1 MNGPDSRNVCVLAHV
16 DHGKTSLS
24 DGLIAS
30 NGIISSRLAGQLR
43 YMDSRDDEQDRGITM
58 KASSIAL
65 VYQPE
70 EVAAAGGGAEA
81 ASPLRV
87 NLIDSPGHVDFCSEV
102 SSAVR
107 LSDGALLVV
116 DVVEGVCVQTAAVLR
131 QAWDEGVTPLLV
143 LNKMDRL
150 VAELRLSPIE
160 AWGHIK
166 RILGQLNAIAGQFYT
181 ADRLVAEGGA
191 AAALATGGDSGGGD
205 DGGGGGGG
213 DGGGDGGGSGGGG
226 SGGGGVEKGVREL
239 QFSPTRG
246 NVLFASA
253 AHGWAF
259 DLAAFARQ
267 YAAKLGLK
275 ESTLQRT
282 LWGEECQLT
291 IDELV
296 VRRARCSGPCGGS
309 TFTSRRRSGWSRA
322 TRRAGSSQCSPSLSS
337 GRSGASTRRRCSS
350 QVRGHPT
357 ISPHLPISPHVSVA
371 SSSARPPH
379 ARRPISPHL
388 PTSPH
393 ISPYLPTSPFAQTPR
408 SSPRWSARSGCRCR
422 RSS

>member
-213 DGGGDGGGSGGGG
+213 DGGGDGGDG
-226 SGGGGVEKGVREL
+226 GGGGVAEALRAAAGL
-239 QFSPTRG
+239 RG
-246 NVLFASA
+246 
-253 AHGWAF
+253 HGGALLSETWQGA
-259 DLAAFARQ
+259 DAWQ
-267 YAAKLGLK
+267 VWVELGLGLGLGLARLP
-275 ESTLQRT
+275 TLSVT
-282 LWGEECQLT
+282 LALT
-291 IDELV
+291 LT
-296 VRRARCSGPCGGS
+296 RC
-309 TFTSRRRSGWSRA
+309 
-322 TRRAGSSQCSPSLSS
+322 GSSATGPMRL
-337 GRSGASTRRRCSS
+337 ARRCSS
-350 QVRGHPT
+350 TCPLV
-357 ISPHLPISPHVSVA
+357 
-371 SSSARPPH
+371 ARPSE
-379 ARRPISPHL
+379 ARRYLS
-388 PTSPH
+388 TSNP
-393 ISPYLPTSPFAQTPR
+393 
-408 SSPRWSARSGCRCR
+408 
-422 RSS
+422 